1 MKNLILIALFVIIS
15 THLFAQQTEDEIAV
29 KVLIVQLFDGMQ
41 KHDSTMIR
49 TCFHPSARMQSV
61 GTDRKTGEIKLT
73 TENTIN
79 NFVKTIGSIPASV
92 KIEERVLSYE
102 IRIDAQ
108 IATAWTPYE
117 LYVNEKR
124 QHCGVDAFQFYKTE
138 NGWKILSIVDTRR
151 KCE

>member
-1 MKNLILIALFVIIS
+1 MKQIVILSLLFIS
-15 THLFAQQTEDEIAV
+15 THLLAQQTEEEKAV
-29 KVLIVQLFDGMQ
+29 KTLIVQLFDGMQ

-49 TCFHPSARMQSV
+49 ACFHPSARMQSV
-61 GTDRKTGEIKLT
+61 GADRKTGEIKLT
-73 TENTIN
+73 TENTIDS
-79 NFVKTIGSIPASV
+79 FVKSIGSILMSV
-92 KIEERVLSYE
+92 KLEERVLSYE

-124 QHCGVDAFQFYKTE
+124 QHCGVDAFQFYKTDK
-138 NGWKILSIVDTRR
+138 GWKILSIVDTRR

>member
-1 MKNLILIALFVIIS
+1 MKQIVILSLLFIS
-15 THLFAQQTEDEIAV
+15 THLLAQQTEEEKAV
-29 KVLIVQLFDGMQ
+29 RTLIIQLFNGMQ

-49 TCFHPSARMQSV
+49 GCFHPSARMQSV
-61 GTDRKTGEIKLT
+61 GADRKTGEIKLT
-73 TENTIN
+73 TENTIDS
-79 NFVKTIGSIPASV
+79 FVKSIGSIPMNV
-92 KIEERVLSYE
+92 KIEERALSYE

-138 NGWKILSIVDTRR
+138 KGWQILSIVDTRR
-151 KCE
+151 ECE